1 MKKLVLVFCISL
13 FFASAF
19 GQRVDLDRFNFTASY
34 RDFPDEPLPAEFK
47 TYNVRIEAAP
57 SLGLGYSSS
66 SLENLINIEGLKKV
80 TGTGHITIIAMLDDI
95 VIEKTETKERVQV
108 TKDKQGLEVRK
119 SFFATEMIYSFSAR
133 ATVYDYKGN
142 TVISNYILFERE
154 NKRTYKTSE
163 FSNPVDAANNF
174 NNKVLETKSNL
185 SKQLVNGA
193 ISNLNS
199 YLNANYG
206 YAIQK
211 VTDIF
216 WVLNNKKHPEYGE
229 HQKAWNNF
237 KNAIV
242 LMNPDEPLDK
252 VKEKLKPVIAYYD
265 KVKNIYTASDK
276 EARKLRYAS
285 YYNLAKIYLYLDDP
299 AAAMREADALAMN
312 DFDESDGRN
321 LRAIAENLDEQLKKN
336 NASSRHFPVVISS
349 FQPPV
354 KETPL
359 TYPYTKGPPNTG
371 GLFFL
376 IGGELSPL

>member
-1 MKKLVLVFCISL
+1 MKKLILAFSTSMVFV
-13 FFASAF
+13 SALA
-19 GQRVDLDRFNFTASY
+19 QRVDLDRFNFTASY
-34 RDFPDEPLPAEFK
+34 RDFPDEPLPTEYK
-47 TYNVRIEAAP
+47 TYNVRIEASP
-57 SLGLGYSSS
+57 SLGLGYSATN
-66 SLENLINIEGLKKV
+66 LENLISIEGLKKV
-80 TGTGHITIIAMLDDI
+80 TGTGHITIIAILDDI

-119 SFFATEMIYSFSAR
+119 SFFATEMTYSFSAR

-142 TVISNYILFERE
+142 TVVSNYILFERE
-154 NKRTYKTSE
+154 NKRTYKAPES
-163 FSNPVDAANNF
+163 SNPVDAANNF
-174 NNKVLETKSNL
+174 NNKILETKSNL

-193 ISNLNS
+193 VSNLNS
-199 YLNANYG
+199 YLNTNYG

-211 VTDIF
+211 VNDIF

-229 HQKAWNNF
+229 QQKAWNNF

-252 VKEKLKPVIAYYD
+252 VKEKLKPVIAYYQ
-265 KVKNIYTASDK
+265 KVKTIYTSSDK
-276 EARKLRYAS
+276 EAKKLRYAS

-321 LRAIAENLDEQLKKN
+321 LRAVAENLDEQLKRN
-336 NASSRHFPVVISS
+336 NATTRHFPVVISS

-354 KETPL
+354 K
-359 TYPYTKGPPNTG
+359 
-371 GLFFL
+371 
-376 IGGELSPL
+376 

>member
-1 MKKLVLVFCISL
+1 MKKLVLTL
-13 FFASAF
+13 GSAFILVSIF

-34 RDFPDEPLPAEFK
+34 RDFPDDPLPSEYK

-57 SLGLGYSSS
+57 SLGLGYSAAN
-66 SLENLINIEGLKKV
+66 LENLINIEGLKKV
-80 TGTGHITIIAMLDDI
+80 SGTGHITIIAMLDDI
-95 VIEKTETKERVQV
+95 VVEKTETKERVQI
-108 TKDKQGLEVRK
+108 TKDKQNVEIRK
-119 SFFATEMIYSFSAR
+119 SFFSTEMAYSFSAR

-154 NKRTYKTSE
+154 NKRTYNTPE

-174 NNKVLETKSNL
+174 NNKILETKSNL
-185 SKQLVNGA
+185 AKQLVNGA
-193 ISNLNS
+193 VSNLNS
-199 YLNANYG
+199 YLNSNYG
-206 YAIQK
+206 YSIQK
-211 VTDIF
+211 VNDIF

-229 HQKAWNNF
+229 QQKAWNNF

-265 KVKNIYTASDK
+265 KVKTIYTGSDK

-312 DFDESDGRN
+312 DYDESDGRN
-321 LRAIAENLDEQLKKN
+321 LRAVAENLDEQLKKN
-336 NASSRHFPVVISS
+336 NASTRHFPVVISS

-354 KETPL
+354 K
-359 TYPYTKGPPNTG
+359 
-371 GLFFL
+371 
-376 IGGELSPL
+376 

>member
-1 MKKLVLVFCISL
+1 MKKLVLSL
-13 FFASAF
+13 CTSLALASIFA
-19 GQRVDLDRFNFTASY
+19 QRVDLDRFNFTASF
-34 RDFPDEPLPAEFK
+34 RDFPDEPLPNEYK

-57 SLGLGYSSS
+57 SLGLGYSASN
-66 SLENLINIEGLKKV
+66 LENLINIEGLKKV
-80 TGTGHITIIAMLDDI
+80 TGTGHITVIAILDDI

-108 TKDKQGLEVRK
+108 TKDKNNVEISK
-119 SFFATEMIYSFSAR
+119 SYFSTEMTYSFSAR

-154 NKRTYKTSE
+154 NKRTFKTPE

-174 NNKVLETKSNL
+174 NNKALETKANL
-185 SKQLVNGA
+185 AKQLVSGA
-193 ISNLNS
+193 VSNLNN
-199 YLNANYG
+199 YLNTNYG

-211 VTDIF
+211 VNDIF

-229 HQKAWNNF
+229 QQKAWNNF
-237 KNAIV
+237 KNAII

-265 KVKNIYTASDK
+265 KVKTIYTGSDK

-321 LRAIAENLDEQLKKN
+321 LRAVAESLDEQLKKN
-336 NASSRHFPVVISS
+336 NASTRHFPVVISS

-354 KETPL
+354 K
-359 TYPYTKGPPNTG
+359 
-371 GLFFL
+371 
-376 IGGELSPL
+376 

>member
-1 MKKLVLVFCISL
+1 MLQQFVSQNPVLMKKLILVFCISL
-13 FFASAF
+13 LSSSIFA
-19 GQRVDLDRFNFTASY
+19 QRVDLDRFNFTASY
-34 RDFPDEPLPAEFK
+34 RDFPDEPLPNEYK
-47 TYNVRIEAAP
+47 TYNIRIEATP
-57 SLGLGYSSS
+57 SLGLGYSAAT
-66 SLENLINIEGLKKV
+66 LENLISIEGLKKV

-95 VIEKTETKERVQV
+95 VIEKTEAKERIQV

-142 TVISNYILFERE
+142 TVVSNYILFDRD
-154 NKRTYKTSE
+154 NKRTYKTPE
-163 FSNPVDAANNF
+163 YSNPVDAANNF
-174 NNKVLETKSNL
+174 NNKILETKSNL

-199 YLNANYG
+199 YLNTNYG

-211 VTDIF
+211 VNDIF
-216 WVLNNKKHPEYGE
+216 WVLNNKKHPEYSE
-229 HQKAWNNF
+229 QQKAWNNF

-252 VKEKLKPVIAYYD
+252 VKEKLKPVIAYYE
-265 KVKNIYTASDK
+265 KVKTTYTASDK

-285 YYNLAKIYLYLDDP
+285 YYNLAKIYLYLDNP

-312 DFDESDGRN
+312 DYDESDGRN
-321 LRAIAENLDEQLKKN
+321 LRAVAESLDEQLKKN

-354 KETPL
+354 K
-359 TYPYTKGPPNTG
+359 
-371 GLFFL
+371 
-376 IGGELSPL
+376 